1 MGSSLLP
8 TAPTRDHYSG
18 YMRTILRRKR
28 YLIAHFDWCSDIR
41 NKLLH
46 SELYPA
52 LFGGQPD
59 LLYLTKPTSKNDS
72 KASYLRR
79 QRMALD
85 LALKRSKMLFAGI
98 MG

>member
-1 MGSSLLP
+1 MGGAIGISRVDL
-8 TAPTRDHYSG
+8 TAVE
-18 YMRTILRRKR
+18 LRAAAGREKNG
-28 YLIAHFDWCSDIR
+28 A
-41 NKLLH
+41 
-46 SELYPA
+46 
-52 LFGGQPD
+52 
-59 LLYLTKPTSKNDS
+59 TSKNDS